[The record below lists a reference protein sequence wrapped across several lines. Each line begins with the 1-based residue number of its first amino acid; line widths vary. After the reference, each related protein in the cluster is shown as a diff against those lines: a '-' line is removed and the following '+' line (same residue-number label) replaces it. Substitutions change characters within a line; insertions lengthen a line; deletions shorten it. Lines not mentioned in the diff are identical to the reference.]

1 MSMAVSSE
9 NRRRGHVHRHRFAL
23 RAAFGRILQVTL
35 IGIPALVLGASPASA
50 FPLLQ
55 STGSSFAGVAID
67 QWVGQAS
74 SLYGFNINFQVSSS
88 VFGLNSFAQGQE
100 DFSASDIPYS
110 SGQADST
117 PTQPYQYLP
126 DVAGALAFM
135 YNLQGTNGQ
144 QITKLVLNAQTLDA
158 IFTGKIKDWNDP
170 SI

>member
-1 MSMAVSSE
+1 MRGRWTMSMAVSADS
-9 NRRRGHVHRHRFAL
+9 RRRGTTRGHRFTFRSLVSRAL
-23 RAAFGRILQVTL
+23 QLAL
-35 IGIPALVLGASPASA
+35 ICIPAVLLGATPASA

-110 SGQADST
+110 SGQADSS
-117 PTQPYQYLP
+117 PTQP
-126 DVAGALAFM
+126 
-135 YNLQGTNGQ
+135 
-144 QITKLVLNAQTLDA
+144 
-158 IFTGKIKDWNDP
+158 
-170 SI
+170 